1 MSGLDTFSEYCKICT
16 VPERIVCSDNAFVNH
31 KSNYTED
38 AIVDKELKNACYKSK
53 PNETLRCMYDKR
65 QKFVSKQK
73 DPNYCLSD
81 FKEVFVYFYTGDQ
94 YTMYKQYPN
103 KKDVVDNILNLSR
116 VNEDSP
122 LDKYSDFNDDLPK
135 KDNLS
140 AEPIDRDNYHIF

>member
-1 MSGLDTFSEYCKICT
+1 
-16 VPERIVCSDNAFVNH
+16 
-31 KSNYTED
+31 
-38 AIVDKELKNACYKSK
+38 
-53 PNETLRCMYDKR
+53 MYDKR

-122 LDKYSDFNDDLPK
+122 DQYFDFNDGLPK
-135 KDNLS
+135 KIIYRPNQL
-140 AEPIDRDNYHIF
+140 RDNYHIF